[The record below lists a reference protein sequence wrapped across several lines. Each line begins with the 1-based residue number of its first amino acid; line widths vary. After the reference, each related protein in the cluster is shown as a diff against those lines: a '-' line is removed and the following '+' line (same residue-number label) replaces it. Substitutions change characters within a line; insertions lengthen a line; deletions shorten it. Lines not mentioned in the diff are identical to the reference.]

1 MIRDPMST
9 DKNTS
14 KFNVRCLRIM
24 ASTRDFF
31 KMEFAGSG
39 KPIKLISVDADY
51 SKTYIKKFDLR

>member
-14 KFNVRCLRIM
+14 KFNVRCLRMM
-24 ASTRDFF
+24 ASTRDFL

-51 SKTYIKKFDLR
+51 SKNLH